1 MINSWKL
8 MANSCSSTQW
18 TILNINLGEFT
29 LNHILL
35 RKAII
40 DLKLQYKLKF
50 FTLHF
55 SLFTFKWS
63 LRNLNY
69 FIFGFNSSGE
79 SFVNIS
85 TF

>member
-18 TILNINLGEFT
+18 TILNFNLTEFA

-50 FTLHF
+50 FTFHY
-55 SLFTFKWS
+55 SLS
-63 LRNLNY
+63 NGACE
-69 FIFGFNSSGE
+69 I
-79 SFVNIS
+79 
-85 TF
+85 